1 MNPKERADE
10 KPAADLPML
19 TIRGD
24 GTPGGTSISFNGVQ
38 LYCVTHL
45 TLDVGVDQSAMV
57 QMTFY
62 AATDID
68 LPVIAESPDGAS

>member
-1 MNPKERADE
+1 MSE
-10 KPAADLPML
+10 KLLADLPML

-45 TLDVGVDQSAMV
+45 TLDVGVDLIAQA

-62 AATDID
+62 AATDIE
-68 LPVIAESPDGAS
+68 LPVVTESPDGAS